1 MQEGKKK
8 LLLALT
14 RFIPDELYLR
24 MAYRAV
30 TGKKLHLNPPVT
42 YNEKL
47 QWLKLHDRKPEYT
60 DMVDKYEVRRFVA
73 ERVGE
78 KYLVGVLGVWEK
90 AEDIDFA
97 KLPDQFVLKC
107 THDCGGLVICRD
119 KASLD
124 IDATRRKLNECLKT
138 NFYWQ
143 GREWPYKNVKPR
155 IYAEE
160 YLADAG
166 DTQLSDY
173 KVFCFDGRPQL
184 IQVDYDRYNGHKRQF
199 FDCEWNRMDIS
210 FHFPSDTTK
219 VISRPAVL
227 EEMLELARRLSAG
240 FPHLRTDFYIVGER
254 LYVGEMTFF
263 HGTGFGKWSPEGTD
277 AWLGQFLKIQ

>member
-1 MQEGKKK
+1 MQEGKKR
-8 LLLALT
+8 LILSLT

-60 DMVDKYEVRRFVA
+60 SMVDKYEVRKFVA
-73 ERVGE
+73 DRVGE
-78 KYLVGVLGVWEK
+78 EYLVNVLGVWNK
-90 AEDIDFA
+90 ADEIDFD
-97 KLPDQFVLKC
+97 KLPDRFVLKC

-124 IDATRRKLNECLKT
+124 IDATRRKLDACLKT

-155 IYAEE
+155 IYAES
-160 YLADAG
+160 YLSDSG
-166 DTQLSDY
+166 DTQLTDY
-173 KVFCFDGRPQL
+173 KVFCFDGHPQM
-184 IQVDYDRYNGHKRQF
+184 IQVDYDRFNGHKRQF
-199 FDCEWNRMDIS
+199 FDCEWNRMEIS
-210 FHFPSDTTK
+210 FHFPSDTSK
-219 VISRPAVL
+219 VIPKPAQL
-227 EEMLELARRLSAG
+227 EEMLNLAGKLSAG
-240 FPHLRTDFYIVGER
+240 FPHLRTDFYIVGDR

-263 HGTGFGKWSPEGTD
+263 HGTGFGKWWPDGTD
-277 AWLGQFLKIQ
+277 EWLGNFLNIR